1 MFFDVLKKKFF
12 KPTSFLGCDIGT
24 TSIKIAELTRSGDH
38 VSLKNYALLESFG
51 HFERANNVIQ
61 ANDLKLSEQETAH
74 MLATLMKQGKF
85 STTRAVASVPTF
97 SSFIT
102 VLEIPSMNDEETAK
116 AMSYQIRQHIPLPLS
131 DIAVDWIRVGQKEDD
146 NGFIKQYILLVAIPN
161 ETIERY
167 RRIFKHAGLSLHA
180 LEVEPLAY
188 ARSIV
193 GSDVTPTLIVDI
205 GARCT
210 NITAL
215 DQGFVKLNVQIDYA
229 GDTLTNAI
237 ARGLGVGLRRAE
249 ELKKQKGLVGGRG
262 EYELSTLEI
271 PFIDVI
277 LHEVEKARVECERLH
292 GTKIERCLLIGGGAN
307 LMGIENY
314 TEKKIALPTMLGNG
328 LLFAPAPQHLA
339 VVERE
344 LQTRFALAVG
354 LAIKGFM

>member
-12 KPTSFLGCDIGT
+12 KPSSFLGCDIGT
-24 TSIKIAELTRSGDH
+24 TSIKIVELTRSGEH

-61 ANDLKLSEQETAH
+61 ANDMKLSEQETSH
-74 MLATLMKQGKF
+74 MLKTLIQQGKF
-85 STTRAVASVPTF
+85 STTNAIASVPTF

-102 VLEIPSMNDEETAK
+102 VLEIPSMSDEETAK

-131 DIAVDWIRVGQKEDD
+131 EIAVDWIRVGQKEDD

-167 RRIFKHAGLSLHA
+167 RRIFKNAGLSLHA
-180 LEVEPLAY
+180 LEVEPLSY
-188 ARSIV
+188 TRSFV

-210 NITAL
+210 NITAI
-215 DQGFVKLNVQIDYA
+215 DQGFVKLNAQIDYA

-249 ELKKQKGLVGGRG
+249 ELKKQKGLMGGRG

-277 LHEVEKARVECERLH
+277 LHEVDKARIECEKLH

-307 LMGIENY
+307 LMGIEAY
-314 TEKKIALPTMLGNG
+314 AEKKLVLPTMPGNG

>member
-1 MFFDVLKKKFF
+1 MFFDALKKKFF
-12 KPTSFLGCDIGT
+12 RPSSFLGCDIGT
-24 TSIKIAELTRSGDH
+24 TSIKIVELTRSGEQAT
-38 VSLKNYALLESFG
+38 LKNYGLLESFG

-61 ANDLKLSEQETAH
+61 ANDLKLSEQETAQ
-74 MLATLMKQGKF
+74 MLATLIKQSKF
-85 STTRAVASVPTF
+85 STTHAVASVPTF

-102 VLEIPSMNDEETAK
+102 VLEIPSMSDEETAK

-131 DIAVDWIRVGQKEDD
+131 EIAVDWIRVGQREDE
-146 NGFIKQYILLVAIPN
+146 NGFVKQYVLLVAIPN
-161 ETIERY
+161 ELIERY
-167 RRIFKHAGLSLHA
+167 RRIFKQAGLTLHA

-188 ARSIV
+188 TRSVI
-193 GSDVTPTLIVDI
+193 GSDATPTLVVDI

-210 NITAL
+210 NITAV

-229 GDTLTNAI
+229 GDTLTNAV

-277 LHEVEKARVECERLH
+277 LHEVEKARAECERLH
-292 GTKIERCLLIGGGAN
+292 GAKIERCLLIGGGAN
-307 LMGIENY
+307 LMGIESY
-314 TEKKIALPTMLGNG
+314 VEKKIALPTMAGNG

-339 VVERE
+339 MVERE